1 MMKLFS
7 PDSPLMVWLRKIT
20 DYMILSFFWLVASLP
35 VVTFGASTTAM
46 IVAGEKVIRKEE
58 GKLLSVFWTC
68 LRKEFRQATLLW
80 LLQIPVLAMVLV
92 DMAVVVQLEQYMTL
106 RFLLAAV
113 ALFVFCWVQ
122 LWFGYLGKFQDSIG
136 VLLRNT
142 LKMTV
147 ADFGKTFLL
156 AALMVAALAGTYVLV
171 LLMPPLLPLLWA
183 FYQILAGKLLNGI
196 FRRYI
201 PEENPIPGNGSQDSE

>member
-1 MMKLFS
+1 MKIFAH
-7 PDSPLMVWLRKIT
+7 DSPLMVGLGKLV
-20 DYMILSFFWLVASLP
+20 DYMLLGFLWILSSLP
-35 VVTFGASTTAM
+35 VITFGASTTAV
-46 IVAGEKVIRKEE
+46 IVTAEKAIRKED
-58 GKLLSVFWTC
+58 GKIFSVFWNC
-68 LRKEFRQATLLW
+68 FRREFRQATLLW
-80 LLQIPVLAMVLV
+80 LLQIPILAMILV

-147 ADFGKTFLL
+147 ADFGKVFLL
-156 AALMVAALAGTYVLV
+156 AVLV
-171 LLMPPLLPLLWA
+171 VAVLAATYALILLMPPLLPLLWA
-183 FYQILAGKLLNGI
+183 FYQILAGKLLNDV

-201 PEENPIPGNGSQDSE
+201 PEENTTPGNGSQDSK

>member
-1 MMKLFS
+1 MKLFS
-7 PDSPLMVWLRKIT
+7 SDSPLMVWLRKIT
-20 DYMILSFFWLVASLP
+20 DYMILGFFWLAASLP

-58 GKLLSVFWTC
+58 GKLFSVFWNC
-68 LRKEFRQATLLW
+68 FRKEFRQASLLW

-92 DMAVVVQLEQYMTL
+92 DMAIVVQLEQYMTL
-106 RFLLAAV
+106 RFLLAAA

-147 ADFGKTFLL
+147 ADFGKVFLL
-156 AALMVAALAGTYVLV
+156 AVLAVAALAATYALV
-171 LLMPPLLPLLWA
+171 FLMPPLLPLLWA
-183 FYQILAGKLLNGI
+183 FHQILAGKLLNSV
-196 FRRYI
+196 FHRYI
-201 PEENPIPGNGSQDSE
+201 PEENSIPGNASLDSE